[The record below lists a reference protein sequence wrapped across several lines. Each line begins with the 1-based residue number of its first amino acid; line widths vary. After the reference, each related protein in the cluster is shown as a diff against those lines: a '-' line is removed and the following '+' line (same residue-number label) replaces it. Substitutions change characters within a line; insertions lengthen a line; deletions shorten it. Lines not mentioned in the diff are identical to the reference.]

1 MKKFTLI
8 FLSALMLLSCGNR
21 SSSDSNEAAEIG
33 KITIDTSESVIN
45 VLYFH
50 GTQRCKTCIAVGNT
64 TKETIDSLYSGN
76 NMIVFTEVDTD
87 KPEFS
92 EITEKFQISWSSLI
106 ISKGDAKIDLTDFA
120 FANALKS
127 PELLRAELE
136 KTVNSLL

>member
-1 MKKFTLI
+1 MNKFTLI
-8 FLSALMLLSCGNR
+8 ILSALMLLSCGNR
-21 SSSDSNEAAEIG
+21 NSSDSKIAADTG
-33 KITIDTSESVIN
+33 KITIETSDSVIN

-50 GTQRCKTCIAVGNT
+50 GTQRCKTCIAVGNI

-76 NMIVFTEVDTD
+76 NKIVFTEVDTD

-92 EITEKFQISWSSLI
+92 EITERFQISWSSLI
-106 ISKGDAKIDLTDFA
+106 ISKGDKKIDLTDFA

-136 KTVNSLL
+136 KTLNSLL

>member
-64 TKETIDSLYSGN
+64 TKETINSLYSGN

>member
-1 MKKFTLI
+1 MNKFTLI
-8 FLSALMLLSCGNR
+8 ILSALMFLSCGNR
-21 SSSDSNEAAEIG
+21 NSSDSQVAADTG
-33 KITIDTSESVIN
+33 KITIETSDSVIN

-50 GTQRCKTCIAVGNT
+50 GTQRCKTCIAVGDI

-76 NMIVFTEVDTD
+76 NKIVFTEVDTD

-92 EITEKFQISWSSLI
+92 EITERFQISWSSLI